1 MDRLDKQISS
11 ELSVHTGLSYDLVHY
26 LRTEFKKFGRNPL
39 DSSIE
44 ILAIENGLS
53 EQTVKAL
60 FTLHAAHMRKL
71 DGLAEQKQA
80 MF

>member
-1 MDRLDKQISS
+1 MDRLDKQISA
-11 ELSVHTGLSYDLVHY
+11 ELSHNTGLPYDLVHY

-53 EQTVKAL
+53 ESTVKVPFYKCVIDGGDIIFL
-60 FTLHAAHMRKL
+60 WMFT
-71 DGLAEQKQA
+71 
-80 MF
+80 